1 MSLEKQHTCPS
12 LEEII
17 AAAKPE
23 ASAEIRTAI
32 KTRLKFCMDSDEV
45 LAGAIKFLE
54 DHNYDF
60 DALHQFL
67 EMPVT
72 FFDNKKKSPGIIIIK
87 RFSVAAA
94 IFIILGGVGWFY
106 FFRQTPA
113 KIVSNSVIY
122 EPGLPVFA
130 SIQGNR
136 EFHELMSAFRMKDAI
151 TGLGYY
157 HSLIRKELLNDTLF
171 YFGGWLYFLNEQ
183 EDSAALNFKKV
194 TEIQSGI
201 FQNKAE
207 YMQAICLYLSNK
219 KDESKQIFENIK
231 RDKTNPYREKA
242 ISLLLNKK
250 LW

>member
-32 KTRLKFCMDSDEV
+32 KTRLKYCVDSDEV

-67 EMPVT
+67 AMPVT
-72 FFDNKKKSPGIIIIK
+72 FFNNTKKSSEIINIK
-87 RFSVAAA
+87 KFSVAAA

-136 EFHELMSAFRMKDAI
+136 EFHELMSAFRMKDAK
-151 TGLGYY
+151 TGLSHY
-157 HSLIRKELLNDTLF
+157 HSLIRKELLNDTLM
-171 YFGGWLYFLNEQ
+171 YFGGWLYFLNDQ

-194 TEIQSGI
+194 TEIKSGI
-201 FQNKAE
+201 FQNKAQ